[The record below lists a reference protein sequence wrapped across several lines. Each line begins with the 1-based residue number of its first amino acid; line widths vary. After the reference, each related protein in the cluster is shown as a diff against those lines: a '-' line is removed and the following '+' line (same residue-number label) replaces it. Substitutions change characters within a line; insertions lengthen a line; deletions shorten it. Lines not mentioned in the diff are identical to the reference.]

1 MSIIIDKEFQALI
14 PPLSSEEF
22 NQLEENCIKDGIRD
36 ALVVW
41 PQEDGNDILVDG
53 HNRWNISVKH
63 AGIRFQ
69 VVRKAFADRNEA
81 KAWII
86 NNQFGRRNLSAYDR
100 SVLALKLKPLITEQ
114 KEKNL
119 HLSEGAGKK
128 GVQKSAQVSKGKT
141 RDELAKVAGVSHDTI
156 HKVETIESKATP
168 KTKQLVREGKLSIN
182 QAYNSVMPKRPDPVK
197 QAKKEHEEYQEKKK
211 NSIVDFEEAQID
223 KLNQTIIESALLQ
236 DVLTLLNKIDEFG
249 LKYKAE
255 DLATLFDNVPDD
267 EKQLLVGRCETCKR
281 IITTIMINMV

>member
-14 PPLSSEEF
+14 PPLSAEEF
-22 NQLEENCIKDGIRD
+22 EQLEKNCIKDGIRD

-41 PQEDGNDILVDG
+41 PQEDGNDILIDG

-63 AGIRFQ
+63 SGIPFQ
-69 VVRKAFADRNEA
+69 IKRMEFLDRDA
-81 KAWII
+81 VIAWIAD
-86 NNQFGRRNLSAYDR
+86 NQLGRRNLHVLDR
-100 SVLALKLKPLITEQ
+100 EALMAKKREA
-114 KEKNL
+114 
-119 HLSEGAGKK
+119 LS
-128 GVQKSAQVSKGKT
+128 KSAKRRMSDGGKGKEILPDHKAQT
-141 RDELAKVAGVSHDTI
+141 RDIIGKELGVSGRQVDKLHAI
-156 HKVETIESKATP
+156 NEKATP
-168 KTKQLVREGKLSIN
+168 QTKQLVREGKLSIN
-182 QAYNSVMPKRPDPVK
+182 QAYNSVRPKRPDPVK

-236 DVLTLLNKIDEFG
+236 DVLTLLNKIDEFR

-281 IITTIMINMV
+281 IITTIMISMV

>member
-14 PPLSSEEF
+14 PPLSPEEF
-22 NQLEENCIKDGIRD
+22 KQLEENCIKDGIRD

-100 SVLALKLKPLITEQ
+100 SVLALKLKPLIAAKA
-114 KEKNL
+114 KEKKIE
-119 HLSEGAGKK
+119 SGGA
-128 GVQKSAQVSKGKT
+128 VPQKSAKPPIDT
-141 RDELAKVAGVSHDTI
+141 REELAKVAGVSHDTI

-182 QAYNSVMPKRPDPVK
+182 QAYNSVRPKRPDPVR

-281 IITTIMINMV
+281 IITTIMISMV